1 MRAPARQWGLGVRP
15 WRPPLPKEKST
26 HGNQKEWKIMTI
38 SKNGKGQVIVVAKQ
52 LIAGTGKHLS
62 SATPVAFA
70 GGSFT
75 GDQITS
81 KLQALV
87 DLRSEVDAAKA
98 TAK

>member
-1 MRAPARQWGLGVRP
+1 MAISKNGRILA
-15 WRPPLPKEKST
+15 T
-26 HGNQKEWKIMTI
+26 
-38 SKNGKGQVIVVAKQ
+38 SKNGKGQVVVVAKQ

-87 DLRSEVDAAKA
+87 DLRSEVDAAQLRRRLVTHRPPCYA
-98 TAK
+98 EAL